1 MIRMDVPQ
9 MIVPEGA
16 PSTLSGQ
23 SHFRVIVNQSAALLK
38 ADTEQPDDVVGPDQI
53 TTQIPP
59 ALLEQAV
66 LISKLRPES
75 SAWQIVS
82 PEQQKVAPAVVSLV
96 THTTVLSEDGSWRSR
111 HQLQV
116 TNESRQFLPV
126 ILPQGSRLMYC
137 KVAGIPSRIVQTGA
151 GDTAR
156 QLIPI
161 PQSGALAAGFEVDFA
176 IAGQFEG
183 AAEDLQKKWLAE
195 TLAIPIPVFPEFRDD
210 AEFGISIS
218 RNRWSVYV
226 PNSWRARMVTNPE
239 ATNVVRV
246 TKDQMS
252 DAAVLSEIDEALSL
266 FARQQNALGD
276 DYSEFS
282 GGTQW
287 YYRTLDRLQT
297 VRGKSLD
304 VEQQR
309 GDVLSRLNSLVQ
321 QPAVAPKG
329 QIQGN
334 EFLYSKDMVQNRVFM
349 ENKDLFFSGNGLQIE
364 RDGTM
369 PNTGLNFLG
378 KSPAAEQRFE
388 FGLNIVDET
397 LERKQLE
404 QLQKKETDFKDPAPA
419 KSGKL
424 QEADKELAG
433 QLMDMEAESEAGA
446 RGGRSSGRALLKRRL
461 SETKGL
467 EEKAKSDA
475 DAAAAVPP
483 APAGPGGMQL
493 DDVVVQLNATAA
505 QGDLIPDRVSIPQT
519 SEPTGLL
526 SLSFEIP
533 TDGYRMDFL
542 RTGGNSSLSLRILS
556 EESVVQGAGLIWAF
570 FCGLGILTLRRA
582 SRTGDVLLFVHR
594 GSLMLI
600 LGGLLCI
607 FLHSSL
613 LQALGLRLC
622 FAASFVFAVAVI
634 LRSRKV
640 LHDN

>member
-1 MIRMDVPQ
+1 
-9 MIVPEGA
+9 
-16 PSTLSGQ
+16 
-23 SHFRVIVNQSAALLK
+23 
-38 ADTEQPDDVVGPDQI
+38 
-53 TTQIPP
+53 
-59 ALLEQAV
+59 
-66 LISKLRPES
+66 
-75 SAWQIVS
+75 
-82 PEQQKVAPAVVSLV
+82 
-96 THTTVLSEDGSWRSR
+96 
-111 HQLQV
+111 
-116 TNESRQFLPV
+116 
-126 ILPQGSRLMYC
+126 
-137 KVAGIPSRIVQTGA
+137 
-151 GDTAR
+151 
-156 QLIPI
+156 
-161 PQSGALAAGFEVDFA
+161 
-176 IAGQFEG
+176 
-183 AAEDLQKKWLAE
+183 
-195 TLAIPIPVFPEFRDD
+195 
-210 AEFGISIS
+210 
-218 RNRWSVYV
+218 
-226 PNSWRARMVTNPE
+226 
-239 ATNVVRV
+239 
-246 TKDQMS
+246 
-252 DAAVLSEIDEALSL
+252 
-266 FARQQNALGD
+266 
-276 DYSEFS
+276 
-282 GGTQW
+282 
-287 YYRTLDRLQT
+287 
-297 VRGKSLD
+297 
-304 VEQQR
+304 
-309 GDVLSRLNSLVQ
+309 LNSLVQ

-613 LQALGLRLC
+613 LQALGLMLC